1 MPIIKKPA
9 PPLEIVTREIHLE
22 MPLLA
27 TLESYAGFIDS
38 TADHVIAS
46 ALRLVFKKDH
56 DFRRWLRAQKS
67 PSGPGP
73 EPTTQTA
80 TQPESHPKI
89 KKT

>member
-9 PPLEIVTREIHLE
+9 PPPEIVTREVHLE
-22 MPLLA
+22 IPLLA
-27 TLESYAGFIDS
+27 TLDSYASFIDS

-67 PSGPGP
+67 PPGSGP

-80 TQPESHPKI
+80 TPPESHPKT
-89 KKT
+89 KKA

>member
-9 PPLEIVTREIHLE
+9 PPPEVVTHEIHLE

-27 TLESYAGFIDS
+27 TLDSYVSFIDS

-56 DFRRWLRAQKS
+56 DFRRWLRAQKTS
-67 PSGPGP
+67 SGQGP
-73 EPTTQTA
+73 EPTPQTT
-80 TQPESHPKI
+80 TQPELPSKT
-89 KKT
+89 KKA

>member
-9 PPLEIVTREIHLE
+9 PPPEIVTREIRLE

-27 TLESYAGFIDS
+27 TLDSYASFIDS

-56 DFRRWLRAQKS
+56 DFRRWLRAQKP
-67 PSGPGP
+67 PSGPGSD
-73 EPTTQTA
+73 PTTQTT
-80 TQPESHPKI
+80 TQPESHPKTR
-89 KKT
+89 KA